1 MKHITLRTSALQIG
15 FHSMIRGLT
24 KLERLILEYFVRH
37 ISVGEIIAV
46 IDLRE
51 EVKRLR
57 DPELV
62 SEFDDP
68 VIEMEINKAIA
79 KLVEKGYLERAT
91 GCFNLSESLRMKVIE
106 KYGSLKPGEPKSLNN
121 ILE

>member
-1 MKHITLRTSALQIG
+1 MVLYIL
-15 FHSMIRGLT
+15 IRELS
-24 KLERLILEYFVRH
+24 KLEKLILEYFVRH

-57 DPELV
+57 DPDLV

-79 KLVEKGYLERAT
+79 RLVEKGYLERAT
-91 GCFNLSESLRMKVIE
+91 GCYNLSENLRRKIIE
-106 KYGSLKPGEPKSLNN
+106 KYGSLRPGEPKSLND
-121 ILE
+121 IL

>member
-1 MKHITLRTSALQIG
+1 MS
-15 FHSMIRGLT
+15 RGLT
-24 KLERLILEYFVRH
+24 KLERLILEYFARH

-57 DPELV
+57 DPDLV

-68 VIEMEINKAIA
+68 VIEMEINKALA
-79 KLVEKGYLERAT
+79 RLVEKGYLERAS
-91 GCFNLSESLRMKVIE
+91 GCFNLSESLRKKIIE
-106 KYGSLKPGEPKSLNN
+106 RYGSLKPGEPKALEK
-121 ILE
+121 ILD

>member
-1 MKHITLRTSALQIG
+1 MVRE
-15 FHSMIRGLT
+15 LT
-24 KLERLILEYFVRH
+24 KLEKLVLDYFIRH

-57 DPELV
+57 DPEMV

-79 KLVEKGYLERAT
+79 RLVEKGYLERAT
-91 GCFNLSESLRMKVIE
+91 GCFNLCERLRRRIIE
-106 KYGSLKPGEPKSLNN
+106 KYGSLKPGEPKPLND
-121 ILE
+121 IIDQC

>member
-1 MKHITLRTSALQIG
+1 MLSYK
-15 FHSMIRGLT
+15 GLT
-24 KLERLILEYFVRH
+24 KLEKLILEYFIRH
-37 ISVGEIIAV
+37 ISVGEIIAT
-46 IDLRE
+46 IDIRE

-68 VIEMEINKAIA
+68 IIEIEVNRALA

-91 GCFNLSESLRMKVIE
+91 GCYNLAEHLRKRIIE
-106 KYGSLKPGEPKSLNN
+106 KYGSLKPGEPKK
-121 ILE
+121 LEDVL